1 MLLSRSINIDKRQTY
16 FMGITS
22 LYFILFSDKPE
33 DRKVND
39 KENEGQNE
47 DMELA
52 VFEFGTIAQATDIF
66 SFNNKLGEG
75 GFGPVYKV
83 KLSVY

>member
-1 MLLSRSINIDKRQTY
+1 
-16 FMGITS
+16 MGIAS
-22 LYFILFSDKPE
+22 LYFILFSDKAE

-39 KENEGQNE
+39 KDNEGQNE

-52 VFEFGTIAQATDIF
+52 VFEFGTIAQATDNF

-83 KLSVY
+83 KVAVY